1 MAHLI
6 ANRSA
11 WIVEHCLS
19 GNLVKGRTV
28 LLVVNPLASI
38 DINST
43 DLDPVDT

>member
-1 MAHLI
+1 MVHLM

-19 GNLVKGRTV
+19 GNLIKGRTV
-28 LLVVNPLASI
+28 LLVVSPLASV
-38 DINST
+38 DIIST